1 MFRLRTPGLLAAG
14 GLALL
19 AGCKHHHSEMPVT
32 DAPVVHAPL
41 LPDGAQLMNPVYGT
55 TAMPVGVIAGPVPR
69 PYLPPDIQPVSESPA
84 VNAPVSELPPPDYA
98 KIPEAKPMSRP
109 AAAAPTLVIPSTKK
123 MESEPVRATG
133 PELPGLPAPTAADP
147 FKAAP
152 ALAVTP
158 APATDVFTAPI
169 DTTPELQPMKLK
181 PGERFGHAADFKWVA
196 GVLDRHQK
204 GGFWTL
210 RYADYA
216 ADDPWGGKVRLID
229 DPRLAA
235 FRNGD
240 QVYVEGEL
248 LAPRSGAADAAGYP
262 PFRIGWLRAVK

>member
-1 MFRLRTPGLLAAG
+1 MFRFRTPGLLAAG

-19 AGCKHHHSEMPVT
+19 AGCKHHQQPVSDT
-32 DAPVVHAPL
+32 PVVHAPL
-41 LPDGAQLMNPVYGT
+41 LPDGAQLMSPVYGT
-55 TAMPVGVIAGPVPR
+55 TAMPVGLIAGPVPR
-69 PYLPPDIQPVSESPA
+69 PYLPDVQPVSETRA
-84 VNAPVSELPPPDYA
+84 VNAPVSELPPQDYA

-109 AAAAPTLVIPSTKK
+109 AATIPTLVIPSAQKVAS
-123 MESEPVRATG
+123 ESVRATG
-133 PELPGLPAPTAADP
+133 PELPSLPAPTTADP

-152 ALAVTP
+152 TMAVVP
-158 APATDVFTAPI
+158 APATEVFTAPK
-169 DTTPELQPMKLK
+169 DTTPELEPMKLK
-181 PGERFGHAADFKWVA
+181 AGERFGHAADYKWVA

-248 LAPRSGAADAAGYP
+248 LAPRSGGAEVAGYP
-262 PFRIGWLRAVK
+262 PYRIGWVRGVK

>member
-19 AGCKHHHSEMPVT
+19 AGCKHHHHEPAM
-32 DAPVVHAPL
+32 DAPMAHAPI
-41 LPDGAQLMNPVYGT
+41 LPDGSQVVMDYPGV
-55 TAMPVGVIAGPVPR
+55 VGMIAGPVPR
-69 PYLPPDIQPVSESPA
+69 PSMAPVAQPVSEAPA
-84 VNAPVSELPPPDYA
+84 VKGPVGELPPPDYA

-109 AAAAPTLVIPSTKK
+109 AADVPALVVPLTKK
-123 MESEPVRATG
+123 ADPEPVTATG
-133 PELPGLPAPTAADP
+133 PTLTGLPAATTPDP
-147 FKAAP
+147 FVAAP
-152 ALAVTP
+152 VRTFQ
-158 APATDVFTAPI
+158 PATVTEVVAPPK
-169 DTTPELQPMKLK
+169 DTTPELQPMKLTA
-181 PGERFGHAADFKWVA
+181 GERFGHAADFKWVA
-196 GVLDRHQK
+196 GALDRHQK

-240 QVYVEGEL
+240 YVYVEGHMM
-248 LAPRSGAADAAGYP
+248 APPAGAETTGYP
-262 PFRIGWLRAVK
+262 PFRIGSIQPVR